1 MRVEPLKGFRRFKS
15 PHPRLKQL
23 VQELVMPTYRIAIVG
38 AGPAGY
44 FSAQAL
50 QNSQDEERTFAIDL
64 FERLPTPWGLVRSG
78 VAPDHPKIKT
88 VAKVFEK
95 IANDPNFRLFGN
107 VELGRDVS
115 IEQLKEN
122 YDAVILAT
130 GTSVGRKLG
139 IPGEDLIGSLS
150 AADFVSWYNGHP
162 DYVNCHIPLNGKN
175 AIVIGAGNVA
185 MDCGRMLALDPAELD
200 STDIA
205 DHALVALHQS
215 FIRNVTIVGRR
226 GPEHAAFTSPEIR
239 ELPKLEYT
247 DVLIAQSEIES
258 AKVRVAEQLEANKE
272 LRNNLEAMLEVSQ
285 APAKNHERKLAI
297 NFLLTPLEIIGS
309 EKVESIRFARNE
321 VMNDKVSA
329 TSEIIDLPCDLVI
342 TAIGYQ
348 VLPIP
353 GIEFAHGKVINENG
367 FVADNLYVVGWA
379 KRGPSGVIGTNK
391 SDSSEVV
398 KLLLEKL
405 PSAAKQNSDISKIF
419 AKHQV
424 VTQSGWQKINK
435 AEVGQG
441 EAIGKPR
448 RKLTAWSDLLSLGRE

>member
-1 MRVEPLKGFRRFKS
+1 
-15 PHPRLKQL
+15 
-23 VQELVMPTYRIAIVG
+23 MPSYRIAIVG

-95 IANDPNFRLFGN
+95 IASDPKFRLFGN
-107 VELGRDVS
+107 VELGRDIS

-130 GTSVGRKLG
+130 GSSVGRKLG
-139 IPGEDLIGSLS
+139 IPGEDLAGSLS
-150 AADFVSWYNGHP
+150 AADFVPWYNGHP
-162 DYVNCHIPLNGKN
+162 DYVNVDVPLDGKN

-200 STDIA
+200 STDTA
-205 DHALVALHQS
+205 DHALVAMHLS
-215 FIRNVTIVGRR
+215 SIRNVTIVGRR

-239 ELPKLEYT
+239 ELPKLENT

-258 AKVRVAEQLEANKE
+258 AKERVAEQLEGNKE

-285 APAKNHERKLAI
+285 TPTKNHERKLAI
-297 NFLLTPLEIIGS
+297 SFLLTPLEMIGS
-309 EKVESIRFARNE
+309 EKVEAIRFARNE
-321 VMNDKVSA
+321 VINGKVSA
-329 TSEIIDLPCDLVI
+329 TSEIIVLPCDLVI
-342 TAIGYQ
+342 SAIGYQ
-348 VLPIP
+348 VLSIT
-353 GIEFAHGKVINENG
+353 GVEFANGKVVNENG

-391 SDSSEVV
+391 SDSSEVI
-398 KLLLEKL
+398 KMLIEKL
-405 PSAAKQNSDISKIF
+405 PMAAKENSDISKIF
-419 AKHQV
+419 TNHQV
-424 VTQSGWQKINK
+424 ITQSGWQKINK
-435 AEVGQG
+435 AEVQQG
-441 EAIGKPR
+441 EAVGKPR
-448 RKLTAWSDLLSLGRE
+448 RKVIDWKDLLSLGQE